1 MQDLEEKKDMI
12 NDLVS
17 KISDKRFRK
26 ILKETKNDYIQP
38 VLLKKFKRNRARV
51 LEDNLLRE

>member
-38 VLLKKFKRNRARV
+38 GLLKKFKRNRARV